1 MEVGYPGHYLQM
13 MKLIFFI
20 ISIVSS
26 SFIKISESEEDK
38 TVTGYLGNVLNT
50 IFSFEFDLNNFDFHG
65 NEIDRPDLTLEKGH
79 LLCHKTGNNS
89 KVFRKFAG
97 LINESSK
104 YFNFWRVD
112 ELKARYYKESRS
124 VQSLG
129 AQPLGAQPLGAHHLG
144 AQSLVAHSLGTHSLG
159 THSLGAQSLGAQS
172 LGTQS
177 LGAHPLGSL
186 DIPDFKQSSH
196 KLNNNFPNVFKP
208 ESLSSVQLELAE
220 LFVADLLLTVIPS
233 IQSTLIDYPADVS
246 GILLLLFLKQIE
258 DFEGYF
264 EEFREFYDLM
274 QRFASCAFELPAI
287 SSGTVNPKILIE
299 ELFQLAVR
307 LDLPYTLEVFYAME
321 LIDFG
326 DCLLFKFVLETAHC
340 PVVIN
345 RFFDF
350 VDWNSLIDGIPKIHF
365 VYENYGEYLAILFEY
380 QATRINWRAVDD
392 KGLTLLGKILP
403 GLTNSVFSEGKSTRK
418 NSSRSLL
425 KAFLSHVT
433 TKESSGTFLTDEK
446 DILMECY
453 DNETEG
459 FRLLAEYVDCTNG
472 IHLVIEDYL
481 KRILRNWQINDVVN
495 LVKVFKFLVKKTER
509 SDSKIIIP
517 ILMEAFEFFNERLSK
532 ETIIDSDSRSTSRN
546 SNSSSQSGSGK
557 SGKFNRSS
565 SGTDF
570 FKSFLFADTV
580 TAAAAMPKSPKSPKA
595 KQNLEMIKFISQE
608 VERIVEKDNLMVK
621 EILSH
626 WNIII
631 ISHGHI

>member
-1 MEVGYPGHYLQM
+1 M

-20 ISIVSS
+20 ISIASA

-50 IFSFEFDLNNFDFHG
+50 IFRFDFKINNFDFHG

-129 AQPLGAQPLGAHHLG
+129 EQAQPL
-144 AQSLVAHSLGTHSLG
+144 V
-159 THSLGAQSLGAQS
+159 
-172 LGTQS
+172 
-177 LGAHPLGSL
+177 SL
-186 DIPDFKQSSH
+186 DSPDFKQSSH

-208 ESLSSVQLELAE
+208 ERLSSLQLELAD

-433 TKESSGTFLTDEK
+433 PKESSGTFLTDEK
-446 DILMECY
+446 DILMACY

-459 FRLLAEYVDCTNG
+459 FRLLAEYADCANG
-472 IHLVIEDYL
+472 INLIIEDYL
-481 KRILRNWQINDVVN
+481 KRILRNWKINDLIN

-517 ILMEAFEFFNERLSK
+517 ILMEAFDFFNERLSK

-546 SNSSSQSGSGK
+546 SNSSSQSGSSK

-570 FKSFLFADTV
+570 FKSFLFADTT
-580 TAAAAMPKSPKSPKA
+580 TATAAMPKSPRSPKA